1 MAPKQVEKEI
11 MLRVAVSLEQIS
23 DREGEPKSSHSPNKV
38 CRCFSQSIE
47 ATETSLLTSIARIKK
62 SLLVEGKVES

>member
-11 MLRVAVSLEQIS
+11 MLRVAVSLEQFS
-23 DREGEPKSSHSPNKV
+23 DREGNPKSSHSPNKV

-47 ATETSLLTSIARIKK
+47 ATETSLLTSIARIKL
-62 SLLVEGKVES
+62 SWLVEGKIES